1 MFRLAMQL
9 PSLLILSAV
18 VVASPAY
25 GADAAKV
32 VPLLTQALANQ
43 PDKEVTMLTVEYAPG
58 QSTPIHRHNAEVF
71 VYVLEGAVM
80 MGVQGSNP
88 VRLGVGQTFHES
100 PNDIHAVSRN
110 ASDSAPAKFVVFMI
124 KDKGAPATTPVK

>member
-1 MFRLAMQL
+1 
-9 PSLLILSAV
+9 
-18 VVASPAY
+18 
-25 GADAAKV
+25 
-32 VPLLTQALANQ
+32 
-43 PDKEVTMLTVEYAPG
+43 
-58 QSTPIHRHNAEVF
+58 
-71 VYVLEGAVM
+71 M

>member
-1 MFRLAMQL
+1 MHRLAIQL
-9 PSLLILSAV
+9 PSLLFLSAAAL
-18 VVASPAY
+18 ASPAY

-32 VPLLTQALANQ
+32 VPLLSQPLENQ
-43 PDKEVTMLTVEYAPG
+43 QNKEVTMLTVEYAPG

-80 MGVQGSNP
+80 MGVQGSSP
-88 VRLGVGQTFHES
+88 VRLGPGQTFHES

-124 KDKGAPATTPVK
+124 KDKGAPP